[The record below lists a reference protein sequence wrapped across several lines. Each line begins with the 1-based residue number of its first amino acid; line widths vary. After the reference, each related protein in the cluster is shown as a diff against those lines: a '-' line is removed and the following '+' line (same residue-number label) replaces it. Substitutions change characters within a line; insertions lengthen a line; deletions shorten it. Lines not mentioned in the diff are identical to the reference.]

1 MFEKFTEKAA
11 KAIILAQEEA
21 KRLGHNF
28 VGTEHILL
36 GLLAEGTGIANKVI
50 NSMDIEPQDIRREVE
65 RLIGRGGGTLI
76 SEIPFTPRAKRVL
89 ELSWEEARLL
99 GHNHIGTEHIL
110 LGLLREG
117 DGIGARVLKSFGLDI
132 GKVRSQIIQIISGGS
147 VIKSKESSRTPLLN
161 EFGRD
166 LTALAREKKLDP
178 VIGRDKEIKRLIQ
191 IMCRRTK
198 NNPVLIG
205 DPGVGKTAIVE
216 GLAQSIVDGS
226 VPLILRKKRL
236 ISLDLGLLIAGTKYR
251 GEFEDRLKK
260 ITEEIRSSG
269 NIILFIDE
277 LHTIV
282 GAGAA
287 EGAVDAANILKPALA
302 RGEIQCI
309 GATTIEDYR
318 KHLEKDAGLERRF
331 HPIQVEEPTQ
341 EEAIQILMGLRERYE
356 THHGVKI
363 SEDAIMSSV
372 KLAKRYI
379 SDRFLPDK
387 AIDVLDE
394 ASAKVKL
401 KEPAVSDAW
410 KDLYKQL
417 EFVIAEK
424 ENVIRMQD
432 FEKAAVLRDDE
443 QKIRDEISTFNNQ
456 EMNDTLEAKIVTE
469 EDIAEI
475 VSEWTGVELKKL
487 TESEMKKL
495 LNLENALHKRIVAQD
510 EAVKSIAK
518 TLRRTRA
525 GLQDPKKPLG
535 SFLFLGPTGVGK
547 TELAKTLAEYLFG
560 SEESLL
566 RFDMSEYM
574 EKHTVSRLVG
584 APPGYVGYT
593 EGGQLTDA
601 VRRKP
606 SSVILFDEIEK
617 AHPDVFNLLL
627 QILDDGRLTDGK
639 GRTVNFK
646 NTILI
651 MTSNLGTH
659 MLKEGS
665 PGFLTSSSALDYE
678 KLKSQIQRELKDT
691 FRPEFLNRIDEII
704 IFSSLSQQDMI
715 NITEKILANVKDKLK
730 INLIDI
736 SFSEKVIDQLA
747 KEGFDPKFG
756 ARPLKRLIQKRIE
769 DPLADKIIEGSIRGN
784 DKIEVDYDSSGFV
797 FKNIQELVPARSCNS
812 K

>member
-50 NSMDIEPQDIRREVE
+50 NSMDIDPQDIRREVE

-76 SEIPFTPRAKRVL
+76 SEIPFTPRAKKVL

-117 DGIGARVLKSFGLDI
+117 EGIGPRVLKSFNMDI
-132 GKVRSQIIQIISGGS
+132 GRVRSQIIQIISGGS

-178 VIGRDKEIKRLIQ
+178 VIGRDKEIRRLIQ

-216 GLAQSIVDGS
+216 GLAQSIVDNN
-226 VPLILRKKRL
+226 VPPMLRKKRL

-260 ITEEIRSSG
+260 ITEEIKNAG

-309 GATTIEDYR
+309 GATTVEDYR
-318 KHLEKDAGLERRF
+318 KHLERDAGLERRF
-331 HPIQVEEPTQ
+331 HPIHVEEPTQ
-341 EEAIQILMGLRERYE
+341 EEAIQILLGLKEKYE
-356 THHGVKI
+356 AHHGVKI
-363 SEDAIMSSV
+363 SNEAITSSV

-387 AIDVLDE
+387 AIDILDE

-401 KEPAVSDAW
+401 RGSVMSDTWKE
-410 KDLYKQL
+410 LYNKL
-417 EFVIAEK
+417 ENVIEEK

-432 FEKAAVLRDDE
+432 FEKAAALRDNE
-443 QKIRDEISTFNNQ
+443 QKIRDEISAFSDQ
-456 EMNDTLEAKIVTE
+456 EQIDTIETKVVTA
-469 EDIAEI
+469 EDIAEV
-475 VSEWTGVELKKL
+475 VSEWTGIELKKL

-495 LNLENALHKRIVAQD
+495 LNLEAALHKRIVSQD
-510 EAVKSIAK
+510 EAVVSIAK

-574 EKHTVSRLVG
+574 EKHTVSRLIG
-584 APPGYVGYT
+584 APPGYVGYS

-601 VRRKP
+601 VRRRP

-665 PGFLTSSSALDYE
+665 PGFLTSPNSLDYE

-704 IFSSLSQQDMI
+704 IFNSLSPQDMI
-715 NITEKILANVKDKLK
+715 NITKKMLENVKEKLK
-730 INLIDI
+730 ANLIDI
-736 SFSEKVIDQLA
+736 TFSEKVVSQLA
-747 KEGFDPKFG
+747 KEGYDPKFG
-756 ARPLKRLIQKRIE
+756 ARPLKRLIQKKIE
-769 DPLADKIIEGSIRGN
+769 DPIADKIIEGSIKQY
-784 DKIEVDYDSSGFV
+784 DSIEVDYNSCGFV
-797 FKNIQELVPARSCNS
+797 FKNAQELVSTRDS